1 MKNYRQKDVSRSPER
16 EPRLRTRR
24 CRNLFNVMEATM
36 ARDPDASELGLLK
49 DYFAALADHDPAQEG
64 QPVEAIFDQQIR
76 RRFGDWIARSVRN
89 SNNRKAKTVT

>member
-1 MKNYRQKDVSRSPER
+1 M
-16 EPRLRTRR
+16 
-24 CRNLFNVMEATM
+24 VMEATM
-36 ARDPDASELGLLK
+36 ARDPDASEWGMLK
-49 DYFAALADHDPAQEG
+49 DYFVALADHDPAQEG